1 MSAGSVRECL
11 ESLNE
16 KCEAFC
22 IDESNWTEEWRGADS
37 HGNPNFLL
45 AYSHV
50 DTFKSPGGVM
60 ILGTNPAG
68 DHNQA
73 HMYPISDPFECSG
86 WSSYLDDDWD
96 EGYEPGQSPVQL
108 AVQSV
113 AEIVSGRSDRVNALL
128 RRSPTGN
135 LIPFR
140 SDGLSDL
147 PPDAKK
153 LGRAIGLQL
162 IELAQPRVLI
172 LIASRQD
179 DWRRL
184 MRRFGN
190 LPYCQWDLDEGKE
203 KSANFFFREARRGG
217 GWPRYVF
224 ALPAVNASNQARA
237 PESLALLRKRVEKHG
252 RTRLLG
258 HAGRRQWR

>member
-1 MSAGSVRECL
+1 MSEGSVREQL
-11 ESLNE
+11 EGLNE
-16 KCEAFC
+16 ECKAFC
-22 IDESNWTEEWRGADS
+22 LDESNWTDDWHGADS
-37 HGNPNFLL
+37 DGNPNFLL

-50 DTFKSPGGVM
+50 DTFDSPGGLM
-60 ILGTNPAG
+60 ILGTNPGG

-73 HMYPISDPFECSG
+73 HMYPISDPFECPG

-96 EGYEPGQSPVQL
+96 EGCGPGESPVQL

-113 AEIVSGRSDRVNALL
+113 AEIVSGRSDRVDAVL
-128 RRSPTGN
+128 RKSPTGN

-190 LPYCQWDLDEGKE
+190 PPYCQWDLDEGKE
-203 KSANFFFREARRGG
+203 KSANFFFREARRGEE
-217 GWPRYVF
+217 WPRYVF

-237 PESLALLRKRVEKHG
+237 PESLELLEQRVKKHG
-252 RTRLLG
+252 RNRLLG
-258 HAGRRQWR
+258 RAGRGIWR